1 MIAKKFAIELV
12 ARDVE
17 PRARC
22 SVVER
27 QVALRLSRDDE
38 TAMTND
44 VRHAIVRRRR
54 DNLIR
59 MHAKSTVGIIT
70 RIELC
75 PCVELHLVGIHV
87 HMYRLTANNLQSRTV
102 I

>member
-38 TAMTND
+38 AALADD
-44 VRHAIVRRRR
+44 VRRIVVRRRR

-59 MHAKSTVGIIT
+59 MHAKSTDGIIT
-70 RIELC
+70 RIELR
-75 PCVELHLVGIHV
+75 PCVKLHLVGIHV
-87 HMYRLTANNLQSRTV
+87 HMYRRTANNLQSCTV